1 MLKRP
6 GIEIRYNVDYFDIRD
21 QLPREAIIF
30 YSGPIDKYFDYCY
43 GELSWRSLT
52 FKEETVPLN
61 DFQGTSVMNFADMEN
76 PYTRC
81 HEFRHYHPEIDF
93 SNLTKTIIFYEK
105 SKETKKGEVPYYP
118 IGMKKDKEIYEKYK
132 AKAVIVATGSS
143 ASWLGI
149 ESEKKLIPEEAE
161 SRGQHR

>member
-1 MLKRP
+1 M
-6 GIEIRYNVDYFDIRD
+6 DYFDIRD

-61 DFQGTSVMNFADMEN
+61 DFQGTSVMNFADLEN

-132 AKAVIVATGSS
+132 AKAQTLKNVYLGGRLGEYAYMDMHQVILKALDLF
-143 ASWLGI
+143 AQI
-149 ESEKKLIPEEAE
+149 
-161 SRGQHR
+161 